1 MPATHKPPVM
11 RRGESRH
18 VFQVRDTFPFV
29 FFFFSLD
36 GAWTYLTWP
45 CPPSLHVAGLQL
57 EFASFLA
64 NITGNVVIPKAEAF
78 IGEIPEASFTRD
90 NMFPNQHVCL
100 LIIPGGQNGIYQ
112 MSVVLVFFLRTT
124 NTQTT
129 VL

>member
-1 MPATHKPPVM
+1 MK
-11 RRGESRH
+11 REESRH

-29 FFFFSLD
+29 FFFFSLH

-45 CPPSLHVAGLQL
+45 CPLPPCCRVSL

-90 NMFPNQHVCL
+90 NMFPNQHVRV
-100 LIIPGGQNGIYQ
+100 
-112 MSVVLVFFLRTT
+112 S
-124 NTQTT
+124 
-129 VL
+129 